1 MDGMSKKQFTKTADL
16 TLKISSS
23 AHIENSGAD
32 DDIADLDWSI
42 DVRPAREVESGDAV
56 LGRKESSSKRSIS
69 NSRRVPGK

>member
-1 MDGMSKKQFTKTADL
+1 MDGMSKKQFAKAANL
-16 TLKISSS
+16 NLKISS

-32 DDIADLDWSI
+32 DGVADLDWSI